1 MNVPL
6 RPLRIGRILIDFP
19 VILASLAGYSDLAYR
34 TICRSCSAP
43 YAATEALLDRFLIAD
58 GKLRRR
64 NLMTDAGDRPVA
76 AQLMGIDPEVMA
88 AAAAVVTDTGFD
100 VVDLNFACPVRKVTG
115 RGRGGAFM
123 NRPEQALAVIREV
136 VRAVPKNPVTVKLR
150 RSFLEDDTESSAF
163 WTIAR
168 GAFDAGV
175 AAVCVHAR
183 SVEAKYR
190 GRADWSFLARVKS
203 AFPDGTVIG
212 SGDVHTAADALDM
225 IRQTGVD
232 GVACARGSIGNPW
245 IFRQARDLAAGFEP
259 HTPSL
264 TEQRT
269 LIERHY
275 ALLIDHYGP
284 EFALRRIRNLGIRYS
299 RLHPDSVR
307 LRDAVI
313 AVRTESDRLRVMETF
328 YGV

>member
-1 MNVPL
+1 MIIPL
-6 RPLRIGRILIDFP
+6 KPLRIGRITIDFP

-43 YAATEALLDRFLIAD
+43 YAATEALLDRFLIVD

-64 NLMTDAGDRPVA
+64 NLATDAGDKPVA
-76 AQLMGIDPEVMA
+76 AQLMGIAPDVMA
-88 AAAAVVTDTGFD
+88 AAAEVAADAGFD

-123 NRPEQALAVIREV
+123 NRPEQALAIIREV

-150 RSFLEDDTESSAF
+150 RAYREDDTENSTF

-168 GAFDAGV
+168 GAFDAGA

-190 GRADWSFLARVKS
+190 GPADWDFLARVKS
-203 AFPDGTVIG
+203 AFPERTVIG
-212 SGDVHTAADALDM
+212 SGDIHTAAEALAM

-232 GVACARGSIGNPW
+232 GVSCARGSMGNPW
-245 IFRQARDLAAGFEP
+245 IFRQARDLAAGLEP

-264 TEQRT
+264 AEQSA

-275 ALLIDHYGP
+275 ALLLDHYGP

-299 RLHPDSVR
+299 RLHPDAVR

-313 AVRTESDRLRVMETF
+313 ALRTESDRLRVMETF